1 MAFNNSTRSA
11 TSYEAQIFE
20 LLAKGVASD
29 DVLSVL
35 LPDNRALAYESDLW
49 DYKLGFH
56 KAKVEGEDEVEYSLC
71 GIIKDIVSFYN
82 TFGGYLLVSLPKQ
95 GSSFRSLLLDYDTIQ
110 KKIEKYTG
118 RRIITRYHRK
128 DCVVE
133 GEELDLLLIQ
143 VPKRPVDDEACL
155 FKKPS
160 PASRNGKKQFELNNI
175 CARRGS
181 ECVVANNDPTLL
193 QFIVGE
199 RPYLFIGQSFTVS
212 ECDHNLPSRDPNVL
226 QFVGRQEYLKR
237 LWTWLADTRDPIR
250 LLTAIGGTGKTSI
263 AYEFCEQLIQS
274 GQSFFD
280 KIIWMTGK
288 SQAYAAILGRHV
300 STTRTDFTNLDTF
313 LRSVLLELAMTQED
327 IDQLPSLQEKEE
339 YLYLMVRDAKIF
351 LVIDDVDSLDLGQQQ
366 ELYALVSRVFYQ
378 AIGAGGRSKCLLT
391 SRLELYAGAKEIIR
405 VQGFPV
411 NEALEYAGVTALY
424 LDLSEPQAQH
434 IRSNFGMLYSASQ
447 GSPIFIAS
455 LLRLYSLGDE
465 LSSIIKDWKGKEGEA
480 VRRFTFAR
488 EIDALAYSAK
498 RTLFAMQLM
507 AETNFD
513 ELREMLEVDR
523 RSLRSDLG
531 HLRQFHLFIGS
542 DDPATGST
550 LTIPEPIRLMFE
562 VTEDCL
568 QKEDAT
574 DIKKRAAQKSG
585 LTPHVDPVRTEMRR
599 IAQLTAARRHDDA
612 EVVARGAVKRFAK
625 NGDVC
630 CVLAKLLVKKK
641 PPQYEEAD
649 KYFNEARMKKC
660 TRPELLHHWVNTKY
674 RIGDEEGLLQIT
686 ESNSSAE
693 CRGVPNVYRLIVLY
707 RRARNAEN
715 RKDLVEAIS
724 QYKAVVEEGSK
735 ILREGRADAT
745 YMIIS
750 KLINGC
756 GNYAVNTSISLHG
769 MSRNSLQTAELCVDL
784 MRMGVWSSYIAI
796 TFVRSFAVWWDAVDG
811 GFKNDATAVKAA
823 RRLVTNSSKFMA
835 RLGLTDDETDQNGE
849 MSHFQHVKHHNNTI
863 SRRIND
869 YVRTRGLKEAVSSH

>member
-1 MAFNNSTRSA
+1 M
-11 TSYEAQIFE
+11 
-20 LLAKGVASD
+20 
-29 DVLSVL
+29 
-35 LPDNRALAYESDLW
+35 
-49 DYKLGFH
+49 
-56 KAKVEGEDEVEYSLC
+56 
-71 GIIKDIVSFYN
+71 
-82 TFGGYLLVSLPKQ
+82 
-95 GSSFRSLLLDYDTIQ
+95 
-110 KKIEKYTG
+110 
-118 RRIITRYHRK
+118 
-128 DCVVE
+128 
-133 GEELDLLLIQ
+133 
-143 VPKRPVDDEACL
+143 
-155 FKKPS
+155 
-160 PASRNGKKQFELNNI
+160 
-175 CARRGS
+175 
-181 ECVVANNDPTLL
+181 

-199 RPYLFIGQSFTVS
+199 RPYLFVGQAFTVS

-226 QFVGRQEYLKR
+226 QFVGRQDYLEQ
-237 LWTWLADTRDPIR
+237 LWSWLADPRDPIR

-288 SQAYAAILGRHV
+288 SQAYAAILGKHV

-327 IDQLPSLQEKEE
+327 IDQLPTLQDKEE
-339 YLYLMVRDAKIF
+339 YLYLMVRDSKIF
-351 LVIDDVDSLDLGQQQ
+351 LVIDDVDSLDLAQQQ
-366 ELYALVSRVFYQ
+366 ELYALISREFYQ

-411 NEALEYAGVTALY
+411 NEALEYADITALY
-424 LDLSEPQAQH
+424 LDLSESQMQQMKT
-434 IRSNFGMLYSASQ
+434 NFGMIYSASQ

-455 LLRLYSLGDE
+455 LLRLFSLGDE
-465 LSSIIKDWKGKEGEA
+465 LAAIIKDWKGKEGES

-574 DIKKRAAQKSG
+574 DVRKKAAQKSG
-585 LTPHVDPVRTEMRR
+585 LTPHVDPVRTEIRR
-599 IAQLTAARRHDDA
+599 IAQLMAAGRNEDA

-630 CVLAKLLVKKK
+630 CALGKLLTKKK

-649 KYFNEARMKKC
+649 KYFNEARLKKC
-660 TRPELLHHWVNTKY
+660 TRPELLHHWVHAKY
-674 RIGDEEGLLQIT
+674 RIGDEDGILRIT
-686 ESNSSAE
+686 QPNGAAE

-707 RRARNAEN
+707 RRGRNAEE
-715 RKDLVEAIS
+715 RKDLVDAIV
-724 QYKAVVEEGSK
+724 QYRAVVEEGAK
-735 ILREGRADAT
+735 ILKEGRADAA

-750 KLINGC
+750 KLIKSC
-756 GNYAVNTSISLHG
+756 GDYAASNSSALHG
-769 MSRNSLQTAELCVDL
+769 LSRNSFQTAELCVEL
-784 MRMGVWSSYIAI
+784 MRFGVWSSFIGS
-796 TFVRSFAVWWDAVDG
+796 TFVRSFGAWWEAVEG
-811 GFKNDATAVKAA
+811 GFKNDAAAVKAA
-823 RRLVTNSSKFMA
+823 KRLISNSAKA
-835 RLGLTDDETDQNGE
+835 ITRLGFSDADADQSKE
-849 MSHFQHVKHHNNTI
+849 ARQIARVRHQNNTMT
-863 SRRIND
+863 RRIND
-869 YVRTRGLKEAVSSH
+869 YVRARGIKEAV